1 MVTAAM
7 FMVWRRRRHNCSMRA
22 VLPLPTGAAD
32 ADGEGALLEVA
43 GHGHLAQMK
52 MTGGIVVFV
61 RMAVAA
67 VIVKMEE

>member
-1 MVTAAM
+1 M
-7 FMVWRRRRHNCSMRA
+7 
-22 VLPLPTGAAD
+22 PLPTGAAD